1 MSPYINIKPET
12 CSSCDK
18 PAIVVIVTKFNGF
31 VIRACAKHLVQ
42 YAEIIKK
49 GTESDTPSDDLT
61 GAP

>member
-49 GTESDTPSDDLT
+49 GPDIRFHFVI
-61 GAP
+61 